1 MSRQRQ
7 NKVLTFNKKKIKRKN
22 VCFGLVVNQKS
33 SASNLPYCP
42 YTKRLLQFEIMKN
55 KKSAIKDY
63 NIELR
68 SYVLNLALS
77 IEDLSTQI
85 TKSLLR
91 KVKPDSKTL
100 DNKSSSL
107 SLKNKIDMLYDI
119 GDFDKK
125 TYTKVL
131 KFMEIRNQFIHNP
144 ECNNFT
150 DLESVSPDLTKYLK
164 KEFSNEIKNQEDSY
178 VESFK
183 KLHLHAFSELLIL
196 LGEYK
201 DGEQEE
207 VNRYM
212 NSLVI
217 NDIGSILENTKK
229 IWLERKTKNSSD
241 NESLESEFTLFYN
254 SFKDAFD
261 RKVSELTDKN
271 EADFPKGEI
280 YSRKKNLIKKN
291 SS

>member
-1 MSRQRQ
+1 
-7 NKVLTFNKKKIKRKN
+7 
-22 VCFGLVVNQKS
+22 
-33 SASNLPYCP
+33 
-42 YTKRLLQFEIMKN
+42 MKN

-107 SLKNKIDMLYDI
+107 SLKNKIDILYDL
-119 GDFDKK
+119 DDLDKK

-144 ECNNFT
+144 ECNSFK
-150 DLESVSPDLTKYLK
+150 DLDIISPDLIKYLK
-164 KEFSNEIKNQEDSY
+164 KEFHNENKNQEDSL

-217 NDIGSILENTKK
+217 MDIASILENTEK
-229 IWLERKTKNSSD
+229 IWLERKAKDSTD
-241 NESLESEFTLFYN
+241 IESLKSEFTLFYN

-261 RKVSELTDKN
+261 GKVSELADEY
-271 EADFPKGEI
+271 EADFPENDI
-280 YSRKKNLIKKN
+280 YSRKKDLIKKN